1 VVGREKIVKI
11 SEILT
16 ENHVIPI
23 LSAGDKQA
31 ALSQIVECIGSDLNG
46 SAQDDVQVLN
56 ALLERE
62 RLGSTGVGEGVAIPH
77 AKITGLSDLVACLA
91 RVPGGVEFD
100 AIDKEPV
107 RLIFALLVPE
117 NSAGTHLK
125 ALARISRLLKN
136 ATFRSKVLEF
146 TEQKQIY
153 SAVVEEDAKY

>member
-1 VVGREKIVKI
+1 MKI

-16 ENHVIPI
+16 ENHVIPV
-23 LSAGDKQA
+23 LSAGDKQT
-31 ALSQIVECIGSDLNG
+31 ALSKIVECIGSELNG
-46 SAQDDVQVLN
+46 TSQDGEQILN

-77 AKITGLSDLVACLA
+77 AKINGLSELVACLA
-91 RVPGGVEFD
+91 RVPDGVEFD

-136 ATFRSKVLEF
+136 ATFRLRVLEF

>member
-1 VVGREKIVKI
+1 MKI
-11 SEILT
+11 SEILS

-23 LSAGDKQA
+23 LDADDKCA
-31 ALSQIVECIGSDLNG
+31 ALSQMVDCICTDLNG
-46 SAQDDVQVLN
+46 TAQGASEVLH

-77 AKITGLSDLVACLA
+77 AKINGLKDLVACLA
-91 RVPGGVEFD
+91 RAPSGVEFD

-117 NSAGTHLK
+117 NSAGAHLK

-136 ATFRSKVLEF
+136 GPFRSRVLEY

-153 SAVVEEDAKY
+153 SAVVEEDARY